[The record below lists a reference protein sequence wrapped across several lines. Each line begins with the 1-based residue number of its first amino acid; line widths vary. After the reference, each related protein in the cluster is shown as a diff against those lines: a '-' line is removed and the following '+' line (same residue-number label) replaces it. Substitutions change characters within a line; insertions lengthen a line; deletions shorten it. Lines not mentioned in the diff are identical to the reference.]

1 METFIP
7 VLLYRKWCKVR
18 AFVQNSYSAISEKAL
33 ISNLKADL
41 ASNKT
46 YLFFKY
52 KICINKHII
61 SSYEYFVSYV
71 KNIVFTIKLLSA
83 HLLRSQKVL

>member
-46 YLFFKY
+46 YLFSNIKY
-52 KICINKHII
+52 VLINILFLPMSILFHMLKIL
-61 SSYEYFVSYV
+61 F
-71 KNIVFTIKLLSA
+71 L
-83 HLLRSQKVL
+83 Q